1 MQLSAEKQRKLDRL
15 ARLKPM
21 VAGSKRGSPS
31 DAAVRHSLSALGRAL
46 RRSGETASIR
56 FRLVAGRRELIR
68 TVVFSSGRAE
78 VAADVPGR
86 PNLEVTL
93 SRDDW
98 WAIARG
104 DLSPAAVFLMGR
116 LRLRGDCALARRF
129 YRHLAGPTGSADVLA

>member
-1 MQLSAEKQRKLDRL
+1 MQLSADKRKKLDRL

-21 VAGSKRGSPS
+21 VAGSKTGSPS
-31 DAAVRHSLSALGRAL
+31 DAAVRHSLSAL
-46 RRSGETASIR
+46 RRSRETASIR

-104 DLSPAAVFLMGR
+104 D
-116 LRLRGDCALARRF
+116 
-129 YRHLAGPTGSADVLA
+129 